1 MRNKHKK
8 GWIVS
13 VSVIALLSSGCLT
26 PRLDNGKRLIAHP
39 QFEKATIAAPE
50 WVADAL
56 DTIAELEREIER
68 GN

>member
-1 MRNKHKK
+1 MRNRHLR

-13 VSVIALLSSGCLT
+13 VTAIALLSSGCLT
-26 PRLDNGKRLIAHP
+26 PRLDNGERLIAHP
-39 QFEKATIAAPE
+39 QFKKAAIAAPE

-56 DTIAELEREIER
+56 DTIAQLELEIER

>member
-1 MRNKHKK
+1 MGNKHWR

-13 VSVIALLSSGCLT
+13 VTAIALLSSGCLT
-26 PRLDNGKRLIAHP
+26 PRLDNGETLIAHT